1 MSKIRLTPNASGTG
15 TVTLTVPSTSTDR
28 TVTLPDNTGTVITTE
43 STVPPKVPTFQVYL
57 GSSQNTS
64 SNAWNKLQLSQVHW
78 DTDSWW
84 DTTNYKYT
92 PQQAGYYLF
101 TMNLYETTAVV
112 AHLAIYK
119 NGTEYRRF
127 GTSLD
132 NSSSV
137 TSVRMIGG
145 SVVVDLNGS
154 TDYAEF
160 YVYTNPNG
168 TISNTSTRTHCGG
181 TLIRTL

>member
-1 MSKIRLTPNASGTG
+1 MSQIRLTSSASGVI
-15 TVTLTVPSTSTDR
+15 TVTTPTTSANR
-28 TVTLPDNTGTVITTE
+28 TLTLPDNTGTVISTE

-57 GSSQNTS
+57 GSSQNTGT
-64 SNAWNKLQLSQVHW
+64 NVWNKLQLNQVHW

-84 DTTNYKYT
+84 DTTNYRYT

-132 NSSSV
+132 NSSSI
-137 TSVRMIGG
+137 TAVRMIGG

-168 TISNTSTRTHCGG
+168 TINNTSTRTHCGG

>member
-1 MSKIRLTPNASGTG
+1 MSQIRLTSSASGVI
-15 TVTLTVPSTSTDR
+15 TVTTPTTSANR
-28 TVTLPDNTGTVITTE
+28 TLTLPDNTGTVISTE

-57 GSSQNTS
+57 GSSQNTGT
-64 SNAWNKLQLSQVHW
+64 NVWNKLQLNQVDW

-84 DTTNYKYT
+84 DTTNYRYT

-132 NSSSV
+132 NSSSI
-137 TSVRMIGG
+137 TSVRMVGG

-168 TISNTSTRTHCGG
+168 TINNTSTRTHCGG

>member
-1 MSKIRLTPNASGTG
+1 MALSIDGTG
-15 TVTLTVPSTSTDR
+15 NGTIGNLSVTTE
-28 TVTLPDNTGTVITTE
+28 TGNILSTE

-57 GSSQNTS
+57 GSNQSTTS
-64 SNAWNKLQLSQVHW
+64 NVWNKLQLSQVHW

-112 AHLAIYK
+112 AHLAMYK

-160 YVYTNPNG
+160 YVYTNPAG
-168 TISNTSTRTHCGG
+168 SIASTSTRSYCGG

>member
-1 MSKIRLTPNASGTG
+1 MSQIRLTSSASGVI
-15 TVTLTVPSTSTDR
+15 TVTTPTTSANR
-28 TVTLPDNTGTVITTE
+28 TLTLPDNTGTVISTE

-57 GSSQNTS
+57 GSSQNTGT
-64 SNAWNKLQLSQVHW
+64 NVWNKLQLNQVHW

-84 DTTNYKYT
+84 DTTNYRYT

-132 NSSSV
+132 NSSSI
-137 TSVRMIGG
+137 TSVRMVGG

-168 TISNTSTRTHCGG
+168 TINNTSTRTHCGG

>member
-1 MSKIRLTPNASGTG
+1 MALSIDGTG
-15 TVTLTVPSTSTDR
+15 
-28 TVTLPDNTGTVITTE
+28 NGTIGNLSVTTE
-43 STVPPKVPTFQVYL
+43 TGNILSTVSTVPPKVPTFQVHL
-57 GSSQNTS
+57 GANQSTTS
-64 SNAWNKLQLSQVHW
+64 NVWNKLQLSQVHW

-84 DTTNYKYT
+84 DTTNYRYT

-101 TMNLYETTAVV
+101 TVNLYETTAVV
-112 AHLAIYK
+112 AHLAMYK

-137 TSVRMIGG
+137 TAVRMLGG
-145 SVVVDLNGS
+145 SVVIDLNGS

-160 YVYTNPNG
+160 YAYTNPNG
-168 TISNTSTRTHCGG
+168 SFASTSTRSYASG